1 MSQLPGNDLL
11 SQIENENPKLGQ
23 YLRQYLVPAITTTAK
38 NAAVSPIGS
47 VAAPD
52 APSAVNVAAFG
63 EMVHV
68 SVQDNSPLNRG
79 VNYFTEI
86 GVDDPH
92 FTQPIVFHHGTSRT
106 PPPFPLPT
114 NVSGGG
120 SPVAHKYYIRS
131 YSQYPGG
138 PPSEKTVYNN
148 GAAVTLSGIDG
159 RNAITLNRQRHSI
172 GDRNTGRTG
181 LRKSPNTSI
190 MKHEGWAALNRA
202 LLRLRKRTVPMR
214 LESLHGP
221 F

>member
-138 PPSEKTVYNN
+138 PPSAPTAYNN
-148 GAAVTLSGIDG
+148 GAAVTLAGSTVGTPLPSTGSGTASG
-159 RNAITLNRQRHSI
+159 
-172 GDRNTGRTG
+172 TGTQG
-181 LRKSPNTSI
+181 GQGFGKAPI
-190 MKHEGWAALNRA
+190 
-202 LLRLRKRTVPMR
+202 RL
-214 LESLHGP
+214 
-221 F
+221 